1 MTNETEKTAAP
12 EQQAEQKKPSH
23 VAHDPRDVFLT
34 TKIEQDDKDA
44 QAAVRKAG
52 AHWDPQ
58 AFKEKDGKT
67 RGCWYLPY
75 DKLANM
81 PQIEKYAPQALKGK
95 LTEGMTAE
103 AVLVARYGEEK
114 AAELQAKAAEKAAKK
129 AEKAQAPAEE
139 AEVKE
144 PAVEKKPAAEKK
156 PSHVAHDPRD
166 VFLTSEIKA
175 SDKAAHATLR
185 ANGAIWDRN
194 AFTEKDGKTRGCWY
208 LPYDKLANMPQIE
221 KYAPQ
226 ALKGKLTEGMTAE
239 AVLVARYGEEKA
251 AELQAKAAEKAA
263 KKAEKAQK
271 AQADKTFEKAIEAA
285 GDVPDEAVEQADVLG
300 ERFSEEEQAE
310 LYAKAAERQAA
321 REAQQPVKE
330 ASQKHGKSR

>member
-34 TKIEQDDKDA
+34 SEIKASDK
-44 QAAVRKAG
+44 AAHATLRENG
-52 AHWDPQ
+52 AIWDRN
-58 AFKEKDGKT
+58 AFTEKDGST

-81 PQIEKYAPQALKGK
+81 PQIAEYAPKTLEGK
-95 LTEGMTAE
+95 LKDGMTAE
-103 AVLVARYGEEK
+103 
-114 AAELQAKAAEKAAKK
+114 
-129 AEKAQAPAEE
+129 
-139 AEVKE
+139 
-144 PAVEKKPAAEKK
+144 
-156 PSHVAHDPRD
+156 
-166 VFLTSEIKA
+166 EI
-175 SDKAAHATLR
+175 
-185 ANGAIWDRN
+185 
-194 AFTEKDGKTRGCWY
+194 
-208 LPYDKLANMPQIE
+208 
-221 KYAPQ
+221 
-226 ALKGKLTEGMTAE
+226 
-239 AVLVARYGEEKA
+239 LVARYGEEKA

-285 GDVPDEAVEQADVLG
+285 GDIPDEAVEQADVLG

-310 LYAKAAERQAA
+310 LYVKAAERQAA